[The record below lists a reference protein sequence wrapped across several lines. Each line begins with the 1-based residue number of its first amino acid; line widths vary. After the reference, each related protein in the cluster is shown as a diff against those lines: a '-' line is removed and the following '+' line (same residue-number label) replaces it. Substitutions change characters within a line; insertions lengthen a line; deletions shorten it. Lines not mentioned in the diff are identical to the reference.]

1 MYNTDAMPPRDHN
14 THTPYRYCVPRDCEH
29 IDDVFNARPK
39 EMRSG

>member
-14 THTPYRYCVPRDCEH
+14 THTPYRYCARDCEH